1 MNIPIKHYK
10 KEAFIYLSEKVP
22 PKEFYIVKNG
32 KIKISKTNPILGK
45 SEEIKGVG
53 YIFGIIQCITGI
65 IEEET
70 AMALTDLEV
79 FVISKDRIKDL
90 YINHKKVILKIL
102 SEYSEVLRKLDT
114 DLTNYNFFPSTVDRK
129 EKTFDIVKKYINLQE
144 NEKAAFLLNS
154 ILKEF
159 PNDSEIINR
168 VKSIMP
174 DLKKS
179 DFTFN
184 QNKNIFEITLPAKKV
199 VFTEFELANNFYVIK
214 NGKVKITKLKHDEEM
229 LLAVL
234 NKGDIFGE
242 MSILNDKPRNATAIT
257 EEETELMVIKKD
269 SIEKLPPSIFI
280 KLLEVLSKRIWM
292 VQQQLICYKLPTITS
307 KLYYLLTA
315 KIKQEINNPEFEFES
330 FYIFRFPLKELC
342 EMVNCDYDKIKKEE
356 IGDFLKDSNL
366 EFFIDTIKVK
376 RIKDLFDKNSY
387 HFNRVI
393 IARGANRS
401 YE

>member
-1 MNIPIKHYK
+1 MKIPIKQYK
-10 KEAFIYLSEKVP
+10 KGAFIYLSGKVP
-22 PKEFYIVKNG
+22 PTEFYIVKEG

-45 SEEIKGVG
+45 SEEVKSTG

-70 AMALTDLEV
+70 AMAVTDLEV
-79 FVISKDRIKDL
+79 FVISKDKIKDL

-102 SEYSEVLRKLDT
+102 SEYSEILRKLDI
-114 DLTNYNFFPSTVDRK
+114 DLTNYNFFPSTVNRK
-129 EKTFDIVKKYINLQE
+129 EKIFEIVLKYINLHE
-144 NEKAAFLLNS
+144 EEKADFLLNS

-159 PNDSEIINR
+159 PDDKEIINK
-168 VKSIMP
+168 VNSIRP
-174 DLKKS
+174 DLRKK
-179 DFTFN
+179 DLTFN
-184 QNKNIFEITLPAKKV
+184 GDKNIFEVTYPAKSI

-214 NGKVKITKLKHDEEM
+214 KGKVKITKLRHDKEM

-234 NKGDIFGE
+234 DEGDIFGE

-257 EEETELMVIKKD
+257 EEETELMVINKD
-269 SIEKLPPSIFI
+269 SIEKLPPPIFI

-315 KIKQEINNPEFEFES
+315 MLKQELTNAEFEYEN
-330 FYIFRFPLKELC
+330 FYIFKFPVKELC